1 MNLYKVNQ
9 NGLFTGTLSTNAN
22 IITIELQINPNG
34 KNLQILMDLIN
45 SKTGKK
51 LIKIKLFII
60 GLLVLGQV
68 EQHMTVW
75 NIKMLIKNA
84 KNIQTKKKG

>member
-9 NGLFTGTLSTNAN
+9 NGQFTGTLSTNAN
-22 IITIELQINPNG
+22 IIIAIELQMNPNG

-51 LIKIKLFII
+51 LMRIKLFII
-60 GLLVLGQV
+60 GLLVLG
-68 EQHMTVW
+68 
-75 NIKMLIKNA
+75 
-84 KNIQTKKKG
+84 